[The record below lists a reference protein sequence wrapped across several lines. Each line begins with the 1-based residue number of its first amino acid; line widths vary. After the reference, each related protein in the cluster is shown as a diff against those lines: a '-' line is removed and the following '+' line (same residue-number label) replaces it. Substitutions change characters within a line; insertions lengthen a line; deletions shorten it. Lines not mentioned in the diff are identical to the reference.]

1 MPINGHGLIA
11 AAGALFSQPSSS
23 HKPDSFDLPPNTTTI
38 QFLNPTKVPLN
49 ARRHSLPSWY
59 EIELPASLT
68 SRIPLDSDEGK
79 RLCGVIGRALDRRND
94 GVEVYIKY
102 IGKGGRGYENYLL
115 VELDKKVDLEA
126 CKVDTNV
133 LSETQPYTINVLSS
147 EGPQDEGVAFV
158 SRMFAPTA
166 GLPED
171 HVCGSA
177 HALLTPYYT
186 SKRRA
191 ISNQMPSQPRNLELH
206 AKQVSKRGGDLCVIW
221 DEDKEIVKIAG
232 EVVQTSSGSWVYKSV
247 DKHYPD
253 TYVHEQG
260 WKTSYTW

>member
-1 MPINGHGLIA
+1 MSFTARFTLFNVFTSSPTGGNPAAVVFLTTSESKKSTRTLQEIATKLDQPITVFLSHSDDAVDQGVAKFNVRWFTSTTEMPINGHGLIA

-79 RLCGVIGRALDRRND
+79 RLCGVIGRALDRQND

-102 IGKGGRGYENYLL
+102 IWKGGRGYENYLL

-133 LSETQPYTINVLSS
+133 LVSPRSVFHMVIFRLMRCSVGDTTIYNQRFIFRRTSRRRCRVRLENVCTN
-147 EGPQDEGVAFV
+147 
-158 SRMFAPTA
+158 SRIT
-166 GLPED
+166 
-171 HVCGSA
+171 
-177 HALLTPYYT
+177 
-186 SKRRA
+186 
-191 ISNQMPSQPRNLELH
+191 
-206 AKQVSKRGGDLCVIW
+206 
-221 DEDKEIVKIAG
+221 
-232 EVVQTSSGSWVYKSV
+232 
-247 DKHYPD
+247 
-253 TYVHEQG
+253 
-260 WKTSYTW
+260 